1 MKKKNNQILFFFNTL
16 FFLITALVL
25 SNKIFAQENPE
36 KKRLV
41 SYNSFISQILQSH
54 PVAAQAALLND
65 MARQQLRLSKGL
77 LDPTINSKY
86 GTKSL
91 DQKDYYFDWTN
102 ELKIPLWWGTDIK
115 ASYNNTTGEFA
126 NSEDL
131 TSSKGLSAVGITLPL
146 GQGLIIDERRATIKQ
161 AKIMQKMAVAEK
173 VKIIN
178 KLILQANKDY
188 RDWQYSY
195 QKMMLFF
202 DGYQLADLRLRALK
216 ERVIQGDLPSIDSVE
231 ANIEAQN
238 RYNIYLQATLDYQNG
253 LLVVSNYLWSP
264 QGTPLEMDT
273 TFIPENFV
281 FPFDKPNS
289 DSLAQLLIFA
299 QKNHPDLIK
308 LDLKLDQL
316 AVEKRMFADKLKP
329 KLNLEY
335 NFLGKGFDVP
345 ATNTFANDNYKFGA
359 SFSYPLFLRQERGK
373 LEGVKLKITDT
384 KYSLQQNNLE
394 IRNSIKG
401 AFNETNFLAQ
411 QISVQSIIVSN
422 AVLMR
427 NGELA
432 KFDSGESSIF
442 LINTREMSLLNHS
455 VKLAEMQA
463 KFLKAQALLQWSAG
477 RMP

>member
-1 MKKKNNQILFFFNTL
+1 MKRKNNIAFHYFNALTLLLGILF
-16 FFLITALVL
+16 VGQ
-25 SNKIFAQENPE
+25 SSAQENAI
-36 KKRLV
+36 KKNVV
-41 SYNSFISQILQSH
+41 SYKSFIVQILQNH
-54 PVAAQAALLND
+54 PVAAQASLLND
-65 MARQQLRLSKGL
+65 MASQQLRISKGL

-86 GTKSL
+86 ASKTL
-91 DQKDYYFDWTN
+91 DQKDYYFNWTN

-115 ASYNNTTGEFA
+115 ASYNNITGEYA
-126 NSEDL
+126 SSEDI
-131 TSSKGLSAVGITLPL
+131 TPNKGLSSLGITLPL

-161 AKIMQKMAVAEK
+161 AKVMKKMADVEK
-173 VKIIN
+173 VKLIN

-195 QKMMLFF
+195 RKMSLFYE
-202 DGYQLADLRLRALK
+202 GYQLADLRLKALK

-238 RYNIYLQATLDYQNG
+238 RYNIYLQSLLEYQNG

-273 TFIPENFV
+273 TFVPENFV
-281 FPFDKPNS
+281 FPFDKTNS
-289 DSLAQLLIFA
+289 DTLNQLLAFA

-308 LDLKLDQL
+308 LDLKLTQL
-316 AVEKRMFADKLKP
+316 AIEKKMFADKLKP

-335 NFLGKGFDVP
+335 NFLQKGFDVP
-345 ATNTFANDNYKFGA
+345 SANTFANDNYKFGA

-394 IRNSIKG
+394 IRNSIKT
-401 AFNETNFLAQ
+401 AYNETNLFAQ
-411 QISVQSIIVSN
+411 QIAVQNGIISN

-432 KFDSGESSIF
+432 KFESGESSIF
-442 LINTREMSLLNHS
+442 LINTREMSLINHS

-477 RMP
+477 KMP

>member
-1 MKKKNNQILFFFNTL
+1 MKRKNKFTFYFFVFFTL
-16 FFLITALVL
+16 YAIIVQCAQV
-25 SNKIFAQENPE
+25 FAQANSGN
-36 KKRLV
+36 KRIV
-41 SYNSFISQILQSH
+41 SYNAFISQILQSH
-54 PVAAQAALLND
+54 PVAAQASLLNE
-65 MARQQLRLSKGL
+65 MALQQLRLSRGL

-86 GTKSL
+86 TTKTL
-91 DQKDYYFDWTN
+91 DQKDYYYNWTN
-102 ELKIPLWWGTDIK
+102 ELKVPLWWGTDIK
-115 ASYNNTTGEFA
+115 ASYNNITGEYA
-126 NSEDL
+126 SSEDI
-131 TSSKGLSAVGITLPL
+131 TPDKGLTAVGITLPL

-161 AKIMQKMAVAEK
+161 AKLMQKIADAEK

-188 RDWQYSY
+188 RDWQYSFS
-195 QKMMLFF
+195 KMLLFY
-202 DGYQLADLRLRALK
+202 DGYKLADLRLKALK

-238 RYNIYLQATLDYQNG
+238 RYNIYLQSMLEYQNG
-253 LLVVSNYLWSP
+253 LLVVSNYMWSP

-273 TFIPENFV
+273 TFAPENFA

-289 DSLAQLLIFA
+289 DSLTQLLVFA

-308 LDLKLDQL
+308 LDLKLDQFSI
-316 AVEKRMFADKLKP
+316 EKRMLTDKLKP

-335 NFLGKGFDVP
+335 NFLQKGFDVP
-345 ATNTFANDNYKFGA
+345 STAQFANDNYKFGA

-373 LEGVKLKITDT
+373 LEGVKLKIIDT
-384 KYSLQQNNLE
+384 KYSVQQNNLE
-394 IRNSIKG
+394 IRNSVKA
-401 AFNETNFLAQ
+401 AFNETNLLAQ
-411 QISVQSIIVSN
+411 QIAVQSSIVNN

-432 KFDSGESSIF
+432 KFESGESSIF

-463 KFLKAQALLQWSAG
+463 KYLKAQALMQWSAG
-477 RMP
+477 KMP